1 MLKVKVE
8 WGNSC
13 LLTFIINLFLNTYL
27 QYLSCSHVRE
37 FVDRNGNDMEF
48 TFKENKKKFVE
59 EWKEG
64 DSTCVSR

>member
-1 MLKVKVE
+1 MLK
-8 WGNSC
+8 WGNPI
-13 LLTFIINLFLNTYL
+13 LLTFITNLFLNTYL
-27 QYLSCSHVRE
+27 LKPCSHVRE

-48 TFKENKKKFVE
+48 IFKENKKKFVE